1 MEELQ
6 ALGWA
11 LVAATAVMGS
21 GGAAAYFIAGAW
33 LRMWEC
39 LND

>member
-21 GGAAAYFIAGAW
+21 VGTAALLIAGAC